1 VRKQLHLVL
10 LAGFL
15 SLSLPAAENPSAW
28 FSSKLDDLELKARL
42 VRDREEIRSLL
53 GTDMDGEYMLVEVEL
68 RPLYNTL
75 VTLSRSDF
83 LLRSYSDN
91 NRSEAQSPDRIA
103 GASVLVLGKGKM
115 KQGGGVFTSSNDP
128 VIIGG
133 APGTDSKP
141 RRIDNPSNLGVGGAT
156 TSTGSLEVS
165 TKEDKGAG
173 TSLLD
178 RLGKMELPMGETR
191 APLRGYLYFQ
201 LSPKYKPKQLGFTYD
216 GTAGECKIRFQ

>member
-1 VRKQLHLVL
+1 VL

-15 SLSLPAAENPSAW
+15 SLTLPAAENPSAW
-28 FSSKLDDLELKARL
+28 FSAKLDDLELKARL
-42 VRDREEIRSLL
+42 VRDSEEIRSLVGADL
-53 GTDMDGEYMLVEVEL
+53 DGEYVLVEVEL

-83 LLRSYSDN
+83 LLRSYRDN
-91 NRSEAQSPDRIA
+91 ERSEAQSPDRIA

-115 KQGGGVFTSSNDP
+115 TRVGGLQTSSVDP

-133 APGTDSKP
+133 APGTGSQP
-141 RRIDNPSNLGVGGAT
+141 RRIDNPSNLGVGASAM
-156 TSTGSLEVS
+156 STGNVEMS

-178 RLGKMELPMGETR
+178 RLASMELPMGQTR
-191 APLRGYLYFQ
+191 APVRGYLYFQ
-201 LSPKYKPKQLGFTYD
+201 MNPKYKPKQLGFTYD

>member
-1 VRKQLHLVL
+1 VRKQLYLAL

-15 SLSLPAAENPSAW
+15 SLTLPAAENPSPW
-28 FSSKLDDLELKARL
+28 LSSKLDDLELKARL
-42 VRDREEIRSLL
+42 VRDPEEIRSLV
-53 GTDMDGEYMLVEVEL
+53 GSDMDGEYLLVEVEL

-91 NRSEAQSPDRIA
+91 NRSDAQSPDRIA
-103 GASVLVLGKGKM
+103 GPSVLVRGKGKM
-115 KQGGGVFTSSNDP
+115 RQGGNVFTDSNDS

-133 APGTDSKP
+133 APGTGSKP
-141 RRIDNPSNLGVGGAT
+141 RRIGSPDNSGIGGST
-156 TSTGSLEVS
+156 TSTS
-165 TKEDKGAG
+165 TVDIKAKDDKGAG

-178 RLGKMELPMGETR
+178 QLEKIELPMGETR
-191 APLRGYLYFQ
+191 GPVRGYLYFQ
-201 LSPKYKPKQLGFTYD
+201 MSPKYKPKKLGFFYD